1 MKYEHQI
8 NWANVYANNLD
19 ISTVGVLQNGL
30 LYLISIR
37 TSPLSERMANS
48 EGCTSYDHKN
58 LTTETSCTILAVC
71 YASISSVSFKSTF
84 VYFAI
89 VLHML
94 ALWQF

>member
-48 EGCTSYDHKN
+48 EVRTLYDHKN
-58 LTTETSCTILAVC
+58 QNNS
-71 YASISSVSFKSTF
+71 
-84 VYFAI
+84 
-89 VLHML
+89 
-94 ALWQF
+94 